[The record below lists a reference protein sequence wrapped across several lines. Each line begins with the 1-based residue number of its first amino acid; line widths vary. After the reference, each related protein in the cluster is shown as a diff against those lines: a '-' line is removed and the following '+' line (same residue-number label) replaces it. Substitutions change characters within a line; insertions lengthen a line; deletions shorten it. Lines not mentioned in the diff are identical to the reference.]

1 MPMTVSVATNIRKV
15 AARLTSWVLSALSS
29 IGPVVGSDST
39 TETITEA
46 ADPGS
51 TLIGSVG
58 PGFEISL
65 TTATRQAPG
74 TLKPG
79 AYQLDVDDKSSAHN
93 FHLTGPGVNVKT
105 SVGFQ
110 GTKTFT
116 VTLKKGTY
124 RFVCDP
130 HATSM
135 KGSFK
140 VS

>member
-1 MPMTVSVATNIRKV
+1 VSALVLAVPAV
-15 AARLTSWVLSALSS
+15 AATPTFK
-29 IGPVVGSDST
+29 GT
-39 TETITEA
+39 
-46 ADPGS
+46 
-51 TLIGSVG
+51 VG
-58 PGFEISL
+58 PGFTI
-65 TTATRQAPG
+65 TMAK
-74 TLKPG
+74 KPTKAG
-79 AYQLDVDDKSSAHN
+79 KIKLPVSDKSDFHN
-93 FHLTGPGVNVKT
+93 FHLSGPGVNVKT

-116 VTLKKGTY
+116 VALKKGTY